1 MIKSVMK
8 KAKGCLLVA
17 LIYLKTINDVI
28 SRYPFAKDGKE
39 EKKKLKHRRCS
50 PGGGGGGGV
59 L

>member
-39 EKKKLKHRRCS
+39 EKKKIEAPS
-50 PGGGGGGGV
+50 MFPGGGGV